1 VTLSPNRVHVHLRVD
16 QLGRTPPVTLDHVM
30 PPSPVM
36 TPMTDAVDEV
46 VDVVPT
52 RLVVMSAG
60 MVGVV
65 VF

>member
-1 VTLSPNRVHVHLRVD
+1 
-16 QLGRTPPVTLDHVM
+16 
-30 PPSPVM
+30 
-36 TPMTDAVDEV
+36 MTDAVDEV